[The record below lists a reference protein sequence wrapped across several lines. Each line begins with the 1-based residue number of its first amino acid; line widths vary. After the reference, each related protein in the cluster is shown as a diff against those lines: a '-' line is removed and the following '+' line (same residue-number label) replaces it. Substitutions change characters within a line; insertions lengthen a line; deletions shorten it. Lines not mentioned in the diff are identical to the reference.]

1 MRPLRKH
8 PVILSAAKDLRR
20 RDSSP
25 SARLRMT
32 IIILAAAVIAAAP
45 LGAQVQSYKDIKTP
59 PLHPLK
65 IEQPKRIQ
73 LANGM
78 VIFLLEDHELPLI
91 RGSANIRGGARDVA
105 ADKVGLAAIYG
116 NSWRTGG
123 TESKTGDQLDDLLEA
138 RAARLE
144 TSADDDSTTAGLNL
158 LKGDFD
164 TVFPIFVDLLQHP
177 AFRQEKIDLAKTRLN
192 TEISRRNDEP
202 MAIANR
208 EAVRLAYGADSV
220 YGRRAEYATVAAVTR
235 DDLLA
240 FHKRFVHPNNII
252 LGLVGDFDSAAM
264 EKKLRA
270 AFESWPKG
278 PQASRVA
285 PADIHPAKPGVY
297 FIGKDDV
304 TQSNIAIVGPGI
316 VRNNPDYYAVA
327 VMNEIYG
334 GGFSSRL
341 MNEIRAKMGLAY
353 AVGGGIGAPWDH
365 PGVFRTSM
373 GTKGNTT
380 IESVNALRGEINK
393 LVEKPITA
401 DEVSEAKE
409 SILNAFVFT
418 FDSKTK
424 LMNQQTLLEF
434 YGYPA
439 DYFQRYTANIEKVT
453 PADVERAAKKYIN
466 PNQLAVLVVGKE
478 KDFEKPLTTLGEVQK
493 IDITIPEPGQKPGAA
508 AKPAAPAA
516 SNAEGVALAK
526 KVRDFV
532 GGQAKVDAVQA
543 TRTTGTMSV
552 KTPGGPMDVEMD
564 SLTKYPDSHRNV
576 MKTPMGEITMV
587 MTPDAAFMVGPMGVQ
602 DMPGSQSGSMRN
614 ESRADLL
621 TVLKNIDKPG
631 YTFTVTGTEKVGDV
645 NAQVLEIGTGAST
658 LKWFVDPATGKL
670 LRKVAQ
676 GRQGE
681 AMTDYTEWKSFGGL
695 NLPVAFTV
703 KTGGE
708 PSGGG
713 KLTNVEINPAVDPKV
728 FEKPVK

>member
-1 MRPLRKH
+1 MRPLRR
-8 PVILSAAKDLRR
+8 IALS
-20 RDSSP
+20 
-25 SARLRMT
+25 
-32 IIILAAAVIAAAP
+32 LATALVAAAP

-59 PLHPLK
+59 PLHPLNMP
-65 IEQPKRIQ
+65 QPKRVQ

-78 VIFLLEDHELPLI
+78 VIFLMEDHELPLI
-91 RGSANIRGGARDVA
+91 RGNASIRGGGRDVA
-105 ADKVGLAAIYG
+105 ADKVGLATIYAE
-116 NSWRTGG
+116 SWRTGG
-123 TESKTGDQLDDLLEA
+123 TETKSGDQLDELLES
-138 RAARLE
+138 RAARVE
-144 TSADDDSTTAGLNL
+144 TGADDDSSTVSINV

-192 TEISRRNDEP
+192 SNISRRNDEP
-202 MAIANR
+202 SGIANR
-208 EAVRLAYGADSV
+208 EAARLAYGPEST
-220 YGRRAEYATVAAVTR
+220 YSRRAEYATVAAVTR

-278 PQASRVA
+278 PQASRTA
-285 PADIHPAKPGVY
+285 PTDINPAKPGLY

-327 VMNEIYG
+327 VMNEVYG
-334 GGFSSRL
+334 GGFSGRL
-341 MNEIRAKMGLAY
+341 MNQIRSKMGLAY
-353 AVGGGIGAPWDH
+353 AVGGGLGSAWDH
-365 PGVFRTSM
+365 PGIFRTSM
-373 GTKGNTT
+373 GTKASTT
-380 IESVNALRGEINK
+380 IESVNALRNEITT

-401 DEVSEAKE
+401 DEVAAAKE
-409 SILNAFVFT
+409 AILNAYVFT
-418 FDSKTK
+418 LDSKQK
-424 LMNQQTLLEF
+424 MLAEQTRLEF

-439 DYFQRYTANIEKVT
+439 DYYQRYAANIEKVT
-453 PADVERAAKKYIN
+453 PADVERVAKKYIN

-478 KDFEKPLTTLGEVQK
+478 KDFEKPLSSLGSVQT
-493 IDITIPEPGQKPGAA
+493 IDVTIPEPGQKPGAKA
-508 AKPAAPAA
+508 AAAPAA
-516 SNAEGVALAK
+516 SSADGVALAK

-543 TRTTGTMSV
+543 TRAVGTMST
-552 KTPGGPMDVEMD
+552 KMGGNPMDLEID
-564 SLTKYPDSHRNV
+564 RITKYPDSYRNV
-576 MKTPMGEITMV
+576 TKTPMGEMTMV
-587 MTPDAAFMVGPMGVQ
+587 STPEASFVIGPMGTQ
-602 DMPGSQSGSMRN
+602 DLPASQSAGLRN
-614 ESRADLL
+614 DSRSDLL

-645 NAQVLEIGTGAST
+645 NAQVLEVGTGAST
-658 LKWFVDPATGKL
+658 FKWYVDPATGKL

-681 AMTDYTEWKSFGGL
+681 AVTEYTEWKSFGGI

-713 KLTNVEINPAVDPKV
+713 KLTNVEINPTIDPAA
-728 FEKPVK
+728 FQKPPAK

>member
-1 MRPLRKH
+1 MKSLRKF
-8 PVILSAAKDLRR
+8 
-20 RDSSP
+20 
-25 SARLRMT
+25 T
-32 IIILAAAVIAAAP
+32 LAAAAALVAITP

-59 PLHPLK
+59 ALHPLK

-78 VIFLLEDHELPLI
+78 VLFLLENHELPLI
-91 RGSANIRGGARDVA
+91 RGSVTIRGGGRDVP
-105 ADKVGLAAIYG
+105 ADKEGLATILG
-116 NSWRTGG
+116 ESWRTGG

-144 TSADDDSTTAGLNL
+144 TSADNDSMSVGLNL

-164 TVFPIFVDLLQHP
+164 FVFPIFVDLLQHP

-192 TEISRRNDEP
+192 TTISRRNDDP
-202 MAIANR
+202 GSIVSR
-208 EAVRLAYGADSV
+208 ESTRLAYGPESV
-220 YGRRAEYATVAAVTR
+220 YARYAEYATVAAVTR

-285 PADIHPAKPGVY
+285 PSDIHPAKPGVY

-327 VMNEIYG
+327 VMNELYG

-341 MNEIRAKMGLAY
+341 LNEIRSARGLAY
-353 AVGGGIGAPWDH
+353 AVGGGISAPWDH
-365 PGVFRTSM
+365 PGIFRTSM
-373 GTKGNTT
+373 GTKANTT
-380 IESVNALRGEINK
+380 IESVDALRGEIHK
-393 LVEKPITA
+393 LVEKPITPQ
-401 DEVSEAKE
+401 EVSDAKE
-409 SILNAFVFT
+409 AILNAFVFT
-418 FDSKTK
+418 FDSRQK
-424 LMNQQTLLEF
+424 LLNQQMLLEF

-439 DYFQRYTANIEKVT
+439 DYFQRYAANIEKVT
-453 PADVERAAKKYIN
+453 PADVERVAKKYVN

-478 KDFEKPLTTLGEVQK
+478 KDFEKPLGSLGEVQK
-493 IDITIPEPGQKPGAA
+493 IDVTIPEPGQKPAA
-508 AKPAAPAA
+508 AKSAAAPAA
-516 SNAEGVALAK
+516 SSAEGVALAK

-543 TRTTGTMSV
+543 TRATGTMSA
-552 KTPGGPMDVEMD
+552 KMGDQMMDLEID
-564 SLTKYPDSHRNV
+564 RITKYPDVFRNV
-576 MKTPMGEITMV
+576 TKTPMGEMTMV
-587 MTPDAAFMVGPMGVQ
+587 STPEASFMIGPMGAQ
-602 DMPGSQSGSMRN
+602 DLPSSQSAAMR
-614 ESRADLL
+614 SDARADLL

-645 NAQVLEIGTGAST
+645 NAKVLEIGTGAST
-658 LKWFVDPATGKL
+658 VKWYVDPATGKL
-670 LRKVAQ
+670 LRKVSQ

-681 AMTDYTEWKSFGGL
+681 AVTDYGEWKSFGGI
-695 NLPVAFTV
+695 NFPVAFTV
-703 KTGGE
+703 KTGGQQ
-708 PSGGG
+708 SGGG
-713 KLTNVEINPAVDPKV
+713 KLTNVEVNPTLDPKL
-728 FEKPVK
+728 FEKPPAK

>member
-1 MRPLRKH
+1 MRPLRK
-8 PVILSAAKDLRR
+8 IALG
-20 RDSSP
+20 
-25 SARLRMT
+25 
-32 IIILAAAVIAAAP
+32 LAAALVAAAP
-45 LGAQVQSYKDIKTP
+45 LGAQVQSYKEIQTP

-78 VIFLLEDHELPLI
+78 VIFLLEDHELPII
-91 RGSANIRGGARDVA
+91 RGSASIRGGARDVP
-105 ADKVGLAAIYG
+105 ADKTGLTQILG
-116 NSWRTGG
+116 ESWRTGG

-144 TSADDDSTTAGLNL
+144 TGGDNDSMNVSLNL

-164 TVFPIFVDLLQHP
+164 FVFPIFVDLLQHP

-192 TEISRRNDEP
+192 TSISRRNDDP
-202 MAIANR
+202 GSIAGR
-208 EAVRLAYGADSV
+208 EATRLAYGPESA
-220 YGRRAEYATVAAVTR
+220 YARQPEYATVAAVTR

-270 AFESWPKG
+270 AFEPWPKG

-285 PADIHPAKPGVY
+285 PTDIRPAKPGIY
-297 FIGKDDV
+297 FVGKDDV

-327 VMNEIYG
+327 VMNEIFG

-341 MNEIRAKMGLAY
+341 LNEIRSARGLAY
-353 AVGGGIGAPWDH
+353 AVGGGISAPWDH
-365 PGVFRTSM
+365 PGIFRTSM
-373 GTKGNTT
+373 GTKANTT
-380 IESVNALRGEINK
+380 IESIDALRGEINK

-401 DEVSEAKE
+401 QEVADAKE
-409 SILNAFVFT
+409 AILNAFVFT
-418 FDSKTK
+418 FDSKQK
-424 LMNQQTLLEF
+424 LLSQQTLLEF

-439 DYFQRYTANIEKVT
+439 DYFQRYAANIEKVT
-453 PADVERAAKKYIN
+453 PADVERVAKKYIN

-478 KDFEKPLTTLGEVQK
+478 KDFEKPLSSLGEVQK
-493 IDITIPEPGQKPGAA
+493 IDVTIPEPGQKPGAQA
-508 AKPAAPAA
+508 AAPAA

-532 GGQAKVDAVQA
+532 GGQAKIDAVKS
-543 TRTTGTMSV
+543 THSTGTMSV
-552 KTPGGPMDVEMD
+552 KTPAGPMEMEFD
-564 SLTKYPDSHRNV
+564 NLMQYPDLHRNI
-576 MKTPMGEITMV
+576 MKTPMGEVTMV
-587 MTPDAAFMVGPMGVQ
+587 MTPDAAFMSGPMGTQ
-602 DMPGSQSGSMRN
+602 DLPGSQTTAMRN
-614 ESRADLL
+614 ESRADLI

-645 NAQVLEIGTGAST
+645 NAQVLEVGTGSST
-658 LKWFVDPATGKL
+658 MKWYVDPATGKL
-670 LRKVAQ
+670 LRKVSQ

-681 AMTDYTEWKSFGGL
+681 AVTEYTEWKTFGGL
-695 NLPVAFTV
+695 NLPVAFTI
-703 KTGGE
+703 TSGGQ

-713 KLTNVEINPAVDPKV
+713 KVTVMEINPPVDPKI
-728 FEKPVK
+728 FEKPATK